1 LGNLDGTDS
10 EGKFDVVI
18 PITTTFCARLVIPIT
33 TALCEIGW
41 NFNEL
46 RQAVASHRYHSNPP
60 ARGSAGGPAVRGLKK
75 AKKKE
80 KRKAKKGGEEA
91 QASMLQSLEAAS
103 SAGEGASSSLSC
115 CSLCL
120 KHP

>member
-46 RQAVASHRYHSNPP
+46 RQAVASHRHHSNPP
-60 ARGSAGGPAVRGLKK
+60 AGGSAGGPAVQGLKK
-75 AKKKE
+75 AKRKEKMKAKKE
-80 KRKAKKGGEEA
+80 KKHTHTGFSPSGPRPPPALTLTLLTNA
-91 QASMLQSLEAAS
+91 
-103 SAGEGASSSLSC
+103 
-115 CSLCL
+115 LCTS